1 MAVTASVK
9 VVFGVALLIG
19 IAYAYTGYELHVV
32 GEDEARYMEPALQPH
47 KLRLFRTDGAL
58 PPRGAIVW
66 YAPPGGGTRRLLSR
80 VWLDGEPLAEPY
92 VRGRESHDRLPPV
105 PVPAWHLWVLNDQRA
120 ARGSALADS
129 RALGPIPLG
138 RVVGWLAP
146 GAEAG
151 AAP

>member
-1 MAVTASVK
+1 M
-9 VVFGVALLIG
+9 
-19 IAYAYTGYELHVV
+19 
-32 GEDEARYMEPALQPH
+32 R
-47 KLRLFRTDGAL
+47 DGA
-58 PPRGAIVW
+58 
-66 YAPPGGGTRRLLSR
+66 